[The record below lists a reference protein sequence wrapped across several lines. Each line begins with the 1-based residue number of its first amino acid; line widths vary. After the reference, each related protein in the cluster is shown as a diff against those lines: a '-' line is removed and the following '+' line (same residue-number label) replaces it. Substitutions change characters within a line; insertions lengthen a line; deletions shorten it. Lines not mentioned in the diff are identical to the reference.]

1 MILRYTMISR
11 CCLFSLFSLIITAG
25 CQTQSSLLKGGD
37 QGEPEAISSSA
48 GDMLS
53 SSDRRGR
60 ISDARKSGINQTED
74 MDLVATPF
82 GLVRVKKRDKSGV
95 SHFQTSAG
103 LEDRRVLRN
112 PSAGSQ
118 IETTPKETGEEEQ
131 TPLETASFI
140 AQKPLTEDMST
151 PDVTSEEIALN
162 FDNADLSEV
171 IRAVAEILQIT
182 CIVDPSVRGSAT
194 IYTAGKLKTTDL
206 FDVFLQILE
215 ANGFTAVKSGNVY
228 NIVPFKDASKMPII
242 SRFGREGAE
251 SFRPEERV
259 VMQIIPLKYISA
271 AEMTKALT
279 PFVSPEGTI
288 VTHDRSN
295 TLILVDKGT
304 NILKALRLVET
315 FDIDLFENY
324 THQVFSVQHMEAE
337 EMVKMLTDVL
347 KAYGRDEEDIQLI
360 AIERLNRI
368 IAICSDKASLSEIE
382 DLIMEFDRPDET
394 AEPRI
399 YVYFMK
405 NGEAE
410 DFADILRSIFSAG
423 TGERQRRDSGEE
435 KKESAT
441 SPRTLNPFDTQVREQ
456 VRAAASL
463 ARAGEST
470 QGSGTLKGSL
480 KITPDP
486 IRNALIIEAIPSDY
500 RTVDSILSQLD
511 VLPRQVLIEVVIAEI
526 SMDAKDEFG
535 VEWEYQDSD
544 DSISLNLRSGSAGGD
559 GLQFTLG
566 QTIPLSASLSA
577 LSTDDKANILSAPLV
592 LASDNKE
599 AKIDISDKIPIASA
613 EYFYSGDATGVTQT
627 NIQYQDTGI
636 ILSVTPH
643 INERGLVSMDIS
655 QEVSQEGGGKN
666 VGGKEYPSF
675 RQRRVVT
682 SLTVGDGQT
691 IVMGGLM
698 REEESKGRS
707 GVPFFSSIPGI
718 GFLFGKDTQKKV
730 KIDLMLFITPRVIV
744 NLSDVDAITQEFRQ
758 KISKLMP
765 PKEKDGNS

>member
-1 MILRYTMISR
+1 
-11 CCLFSLFSLIITAG
+11 
-25 CQTQSSLLKGGD
+25 
-37 QGEPEAISSSA
+37 
-48 GDMLS
+48 
-53 SSDRRGR
+53 
-60 ISDARKSGINQTED
+60 
-74 MDLVATPF
+74 MDIVATPF
-82 GLVRVKKRDKSGV
+82 GLVRVKKREKSG
-95 SHFQTSAG
+95 SLPFQTSASPK
-103 LEDRRVLRN
+103 DRRLLRDQ
-112 PSAGSQ
+112 PADLQ
-118 IETTPKETGEEEQ
+118 PETTPEEAGGADKVQEDQ
-131 TPLETASFI
+131 RTPIETASFI
-140 AQKPLTEDMST
+140 AQKPLTEEMST
-151 PDVTSEEIALN
+151 PDVTAEDIALN
-162 FDNADLSEV
+162 FDNAELSEV
-171 IRAVAEILQIT
+171 IHAVAEILQIT
-182 CIVDPSVRGSAT
+182 CIVDPSVRGKAT
-194 IYTAGKLKTTDL
+194 IYTAGKLRTTDL
-206 FDVFLQILE
+206 FDVFLQILD
-215 ANGFTAVKSGNVY
+215 ANGFTAVKRGNVY
-228 NIVPFKDASKMPII
+228 NIIPFRDASKMPII
-242 SRFGREGAE
+242 SRFDQEGAE
-251 SFRPEERV
+251 SLRAEERI
-259 VMQIIPLKYISA
+259 VMQIIPLDYISA
-271 AEMTKALT
+271 AEMSKALT

-315 FDIDLFENY
+315 FDIDLFEDY
-324 THQVFSVQHMEAE
+324 THQLFSVQHMEAE
-337 EMVKMLTDVL
+337 EMVKMLTNVL
-347 KAYGRDEEDIQLI
+347 KAYGREEGDFQLI

-368 IAICSDKASLSEIE
+368 IAIVSDKAVLSQIE
-382 DLIMEFDRPDET
+382 GLIMEFDRPDET

-405 NGEAE
+405 NGQAE
-410 DFADILRSIFSAG
+410 DFADILMSIFSTK

-435 KKESAT
+435 RKEPAT
-441 SPRTLNPFDTQVREQ
+441 PPRTLNPFEAREQ
-456 VRAAASL
+456 ARAAVSSAQGGGV
-463 ARAGEST
+463 AE
-470 QGSGTLKGSL
+470 GSGTLKGTL

-486 IRNALIIEAIPSDY
+486 IRNAMIIEAIPSDY
-500 RTVDSILSQLD
+500 RIVDSILSQLD

-535 VEWEYQDSD
+535 VDWAYTDSD
-544 DSISLNLRSGSAGGD
+544 DSVSLNLQSGLAGEE
-559 GLQFTLG
+559 GLQLTLG
-566 QTIPLSASLSA
+566 QTVPLSARLSA

-613 EYFYSGDATGVTQT
+613 EYIYSGDISGVTQT

-655 QEVSQEGGGKN
+655 QEVSQEGGGKS

-675 RQRRVVT
+675 RQRKVVT

-698 REEESKGRS
+698 REEESEGRS
-707 GVPFFSSIPGI
+707 GVPFLSSIPGI
-718 GFLFGKDTQKKV
+718 GFLFGKDTKERV

-758 KISKLMP
+758 KIRKLIP